1 MRGFAGP
8 KTGDAGPKT
17 GDAGLKTGDLGTPK
31 KGASPVDALR

>member
-1 MRGFAGP
+1 MRRNEGICHP

-17 GDAGLKTGDLGTPK
+17 GDLDTPQ